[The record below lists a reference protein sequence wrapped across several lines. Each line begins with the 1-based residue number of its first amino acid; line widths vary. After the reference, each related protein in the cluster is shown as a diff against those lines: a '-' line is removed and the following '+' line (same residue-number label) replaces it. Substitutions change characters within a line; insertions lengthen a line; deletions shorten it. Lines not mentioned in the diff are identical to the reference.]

1 MPFNSLYSIIIITIL
16 NNNSKFISTRITR
29 YFLLSILY
37 LIKAIRLVFV
47 YLWKFLTILLKTI
60 FFLPKIILKPI
71 IFKIYRLSLRT
82 KIKKDKK
89 EKEKESQL
97 QYYKLKFKKTLPYVL
112 LITIGISTI
121 ANNLF
126 AKLPEPEEF
135 GKNTIMSKITT
146 RETNE
151 FFNNDE
157 IIEEEGP
164 AVIAKKTIEE
174 ERATIEAP
182 LPQAVINV
190 SDPEPIPAMTANEET
205 VLIATAIS
213 EEAAKQGPRDKI
225 IEYVIEQGDT
235 LSGIAQ
241 KFDISV
247 ATMLWS
253 NNLTYYSVIRPGKT
267 LKILPTTG
275 LLHEVKKGES
285 LSAIAKK
292 YKSDVDKIL
301 EANKLTSADQVA
313 IGSNLIIPDGVKPAA
328 KITTH
333 TTPSSIF
340 TAPKTTN
347 TNTKL
352 LWPTNAHRITQYY
365 WWRHAA
371 IDIGAPSGTPI
382 YASESGT
389 VETSGWSRGGYGYY
403 IIINHGNGIKTLYA
417 HASKLLVRKGENVS
431 RGQTIMLMGN
441 TGWSTGPHLHF
452 EVRVNGYKQ
461 NPLSYI
467 R

>member
-1 MPFNSLYSIIIITIL
+1 ML
-16 NNNSKFISTRITR
+16 
-29 YFLLSILY
+29 
-37 LIKAIRLVFV
+37 
-47 YLWKFLTILLKTI
+47 
-60 FFLPKIILKPI
+60 KIIFWLPETISKPI
-71 IFKIYRLSLRT
+71 IFKIYYLFS
-82 KIKKDKK
+82 KIKFKK
-89 EKEKESQL
+89 NNEEKENTNQL
-97 QYYKLKFKKTLPYVL
+97 QYYKLKFKKTLPYIL
-112 LITIGISTI
+112 LITIGILTI

-135 GKNTIMSKITT
+135 GKNTVMSKIIT

-174 ERATIEAP
+174 ERTAIEAP
-182 LPQAVINV
+182 LPQAMINI
-190 SDPEPIPAMTANEET
+190 SEPKPTPAMTANEET
-205 VLIATAIS
+205 VLIATTIS
-213 EEAAKQGPRDKI
+213 EEAAKQGPRDKVI
-225 IEYVIEQGDT
+225 DYIIEQGDT

-292 YKSDVDKIL
+292 YKSDIDKIL

-328 KITTH
+328 IITTH

-340 TAPKTTN
+340 NPPKTTN
-347 TNTKL
+347 SNTKL

-371 IDIGAPSGTPI
+371 IDIGAPTGTPI
-382 YASESGT
+382 YAAESGT

-417 HASKLLVRKGENVS
+417 HASKLLVRKGEKVS
-431 RGQTIMLMGN
+431 RGQTIMLMGS
-441 TGWSTGPHLHF
+441 TGWSTGSHLHF